1 MAEHIELAGD
11 VRTEFGKGA
20 ARQLRREHKIPASV
34 YAHGKQPLFLE
45 LPMRETSNALRHTN
59 AIFEL
64 AFGGEKHL
72 AVVKDVQKN
81 PVKRI
86 IEHID
91 FYEVKAGDKI
101 EVEVPVFIEGE
112 TKGNGVA
119 LIIVQT
125 LRVLGDVSELPKEF
139 TLSVEGKQAGDEILA
154 KDIELPKGAKLVD
167 IDEDT
172 AVVSVQIPEGE
183 EEPAAAAA
191 ASDDAA
197 SDDKTDAAK

>member
-11 VRTEFGKGA
+11 VRTKFGKGA
-20 ARQLRREHKIPASV
+20 ARQLRREHKIPASL
-34 YAHGKQPLFLE
+34 YSHGKQPLFLE
-45 LPMRETSNALRHTN
+45 LPMHETSNALRHTN

-64 AFGGEKHL
+64 DFGGENHL

-119 LIIVQT
+119 FILTKT
-125 LRVLGDVSELPKEF
+125 LRVLADVSNLPEEF

-154 KDIELPKGAKLVD
+154 KDIKLPKGAKLVD

-172 AVVSVQIPEGE
+172 VIVSVQVPEGE
-183 EEPAAAAA
+183 EEPAATAAD
-191 ASDDAA
+191 ASDGK
-197 SDDKTDAAK
+197 SDAAK